1 MYGHMHNAYM
11 EIPHVINIKPLCPI
25 RFPRWSSKGV
35 HTLGDLFD
43 ENGLRSF
50 QNLCDIFNLPGT
62 SFFFY
67 LQLRTAMMTYGV
79 PWQTSLT
86 MHPLHRLICDVNR
99 SRGLVSILYAFFLDS
114 SYGPLSVDT
123 VWRSDIPNLDPDF
136 CWDTVWSN
144 IRSTSR
150 NPDHQQ
156 IHLNFVHRTY
166 LTPRKLCAMKI
177 LNSPKCT
184 LCATNSIGTF
194 LHMFWECPNV
204 NSFWNMVSEK
214 LSQLFEVDITP
225 SPSLLLLN
233 DISQLNLNSTR
244 SRTFFAGLTA
254 AKKMVATR
262 WKPPH
267 TLTFRQWALT
277 FLDII
282 YLEQSIARLHGAKE
296 ENVVIWSNIADKL
309 KHMI

>member
-1 MYGHMHNAYM
+1 
-11 EIPHVINIKPLCPI
+11 
-25 RFPRWSSKGV
+25 
-35 HTLGDLFD
+35 
-43 ENGLRSF
+43 
-50 QNLCDIFNLPGT
+50 
-62 SFFFY
+62 
-67 LQLRTAMMTYGV
+67 
-79 PWQTSLT
+79 
-86 MHPLHRLICDVNR
+86 
-99 SRGLVSILYAFFLDS
+99 
-114 SYGPLSVDT
+114 
-123 VWRSDIPNLDPDF
+123 
-136 CWDTVWSN
+136 
-144 IRSTSR
+144 
-150 NPDHQQ
+150 
-156 IHLNFVHRTY
+156 
-166 LTPRKLCAMKI
+166 
-177 LNSPKCT
+177 
-184 LCATNSIGTF
+184 
-194 LHMFWECPNV
+194 
-204 NSFWNMVSEK
+204 MVSEK